1 MTPLTKTQEK
11 NQEQKRAITPK
22 QAEFLA
28 LVCSLIQRDSI
39 SPTLAELAAAQG
51 VTKGTAAAY
60 VRRLRAAGM
69 LVDAKGKFRAIRPAS
84 AL

>member
-1 MTPLTKTQEK
+1 MTPQTKKQAEK
-11 NQEQKRAITPK
+11 SAKKSAITPK

-28 LVCSLIQRDSI
+28 LVIHLIARESI

-60 VRRLRAAGM
+60 VRRLRASGY
-69 LVDAKGKFRAIRPAS
+69 LVNAKGKYRAIRPA
-84 AL
+84 A